1 MQLLQSLEPAQPAI
15 IHRWAGPATAGQ
27 SHLLQGICT
36 GVGAG
41 FARRPGI
48 SCFLI
53 GRSVAFQAT
62 ASGVI
67 NELDQDH
74 DYDYDYDYEEDYEQD

>member
-1 MQLLQSLEPAQPAI
+1 MQLLHSLEPAQPAI
-15 IHRWAGPATAGQ
+15 IHRLAGPAAAGQ

-41 FARRPGI
+41 WARRPGI

-62 ASGVI
+62 ARRTI
-67 NELDQDH
+67 NEQDY